1 MADEVIRGSALSF
14 EGVKVSMSQDKNGII
29 LRLNVHPNDCP
40 KELHTDWVG
49 TRYMIAMVRL
59 NDDDTPDDRGYVHIQ
74 KLIASAGLL
83 CRNEDFFNY
92 LVEIN
97 EAEFTTDPPEMER
110 SAIAAMKRICGII
123 STRSELR
130 DNEAARK
137 KFEALRND
145 FMVWK
150 KGWKP

>member
-1 MADEVIRGSALSF
+1 MVDDTIRGSALSF

-59 NDDDTPDDRGYVHIQ
+59 NDDDTPDDRGYVDVQ
-74 KLIASAGLL
+74 KIIASAGLL
-83 CRNEDFFNY
+83 CRNDQFYEY
-92 LVEIN
+92 LYETYQMKYV
-97 EAEFTTDPPEMER
+97 TTPSEMENECVEVLKKVCNIKSR
-110 SAIAAMKRICGII
+110 
-123 STRSELR
+123 TEFR

>member
-1 MADEVIRGSALSF
+1 MVDETIRGSALSF

-59 NDDDTPDDRGYVHIQ
+59 NDDDTPDDRGYVDIQ
-74 KLIASAGLL
+74 KIIASAGLL
-83 CRNEDFFNY
+83 CRNDGFYEY
-92 LVEIN
+92 LYETYQMKYVLI
-97 EAEFTTDPPEMER
+97 PSEMENECVEVLKKVCNIKSR
-110 SAIAAMKRICGII
+110 
-123 STRSELR
+123 TEFR

-137 KFEALRND
+137 KFEALRSD

>member
-1 MADEVIRGSALSF
+1 MVDDTIRGSALSF

-59 NDDDTPDDRGYVHIQ
+59 NDDDTPDDRGYVDIQ
-74 KLIASAGLL
+74 KIISSAGLL
-83 CRNEDFFNY
+83 CRNEDFYKFLY
-92 LVEIN
+92 ETYQMKYVL
-97 EAEFTTDPPEMER
+97 TPLEMEEECIEVLKKVCNIKSR
-110 SAIAAMKRICGII
+110 
-123 STRSELR
+123 TEFR
-130 DNEAARK
+130 DNETARK